1 MQLVLHERNVGP
13 ITLLELGERLTIESV
28 PELRDKVQELV
39 IQGRHSLLLDCSRI
53 NAIDSTGIGS
63 LVRNWVSLKNQGGR
77 LKLLQPSGRLR
88 EVLEAVGLQ
97 KVIGCFDDIE
107 EALRNF

>member
-28 PELRDKVQELV
+28 PELRDKVQDLV
-39 IQGRHSLLLDCSRI
+39 LQGRHSLLLDCSRI
-53 NAIDSTGIGS
+53 NAIDSRGIGG

-77 LKLLQPSGRLR
+77 LKLLHPSARMR
-88 EVLEAVGLQ
+88 EVLGTVGLQ